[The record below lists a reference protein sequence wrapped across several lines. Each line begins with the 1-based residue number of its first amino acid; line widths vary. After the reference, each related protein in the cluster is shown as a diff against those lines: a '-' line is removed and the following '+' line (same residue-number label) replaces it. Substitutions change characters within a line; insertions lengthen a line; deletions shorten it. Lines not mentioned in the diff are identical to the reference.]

1 MIDRRIGKIK
11 VRRGTDTQRKLV
23 TFEEGELVYSI
34 DKQRLY
40 IGNGTEKGGIL
51 VSNRNYVKNSVGDP
65 PVVPPEA
72 LHGDIV
78 YDKSNSRT
86 YITKCDS
93 LSCELLLIADAN
105 CCVQLQNEISDL
117 YDRLSTLSAC
127 ASASIPK
134 PPKPT
139 KLTWYIQ
146 PSDISVN
153 LGETATF
160 TASAIGG
167 FGIISYK
174 WNRKDGTTIS
184 VIDNQPTLT
193 FTTQLSDT
201 ATYYCVANT
210 PTETITSRDAVLNI
224 GANSILAEDGTYIL
238 SELSEFID
246 WEENGLIAPTIKI
259 QPKSLSTTTLVPVTF
274 EVTAAGS
281 EPLSYQWKI
290 GGVDQIGETNRTY
303 TVTNPTK
310 DITGITCVVSNL
322 VGSVTSNSVNLAV
335 GIKPSVVTQPLSQSK
350 SFGSLVTFSIIAA
363 GSAPLLYQWSKDGT
377 GITGATSNTYTIN
390 SVQNI
395 DLGNYTCVVSNGF
408 GNVTSNIATLEL
420 ISFTGCNI
428 NMTEYLYSNGWDG
441 NESSLNS
448 FTINLTGNIG
458 CCGGT
463 IPTFNWG
470 TLNIN
475 NFITNII
482 YNDAKGRFTLGS
494 GEVVPAKLT
503 LKAGT
508 YYLQGNIKGGVDVQ
522 GGTANFGGC

>member
-11 VRRGTDTQRKLV
+11 VRRGTDSQRKLV

-51 VSNRNYVKNSVGDP
+51 VSNRNYVKNSLGDP
-65 PVVPPEA
+65 IVVPPEVV
-72 LHGDIV
+72 HGDIV

-93 LSCELLLIADAN
+93 LSCELILIADAN
-105 CCVQLQNEISDL
+105 CCIQLQNEISDL
-117 YDRLSTLSAC
+117 YNRLNTLSAC

-134 PPKPT
+134 PPKPA

-153 LGETATF
+153 LGQTATF

-210 PTETITSRDAVLNI
+210 PTETITSKDAVLNI

-246 WEENGLIAPTIKI
+246 WEVSELIAPTIKI
-259 QPKSLSTTTLVPVTF
+259 QPRSLSTTTLVPVTF

-281 EPLSYQWKI
+281 EPLLYQWKI
-290 GGVDQIGETNRTY
+290 NGVDVLEETSRTY

-322 VGSVTSNSVNLAV
+322 VGSVVSNSVNLTV
-335 GIKPSVVTQPLSQSK
+335 GMKPTIVTQPVSQAVNI
-350 SFGSLVTFSIIAA
+350 GSSVTFSVVAA
-363 GSAPLLYQWSKDGT
+363 GSNPLNYQWIKDGV
-377 GITGATSNTYTIN
+377 IIDGATSSTYIINTTQTSN
-390 SVQNI
+390 E
-395 DLGNYTCVVSNGF
+395 GNYSCVVSNIYGSV
-408 GNVTSNIATLEL
+408 VTNEAILKTGEAPFIGSSYHPNIMKVGTKETFIVVLFKGTAPVTYQWMKNDNPIIGETNSTYVIQSVATTDIGTYNCILSNIYGTV
-420 ISFTGCNI
+420 
-428 NMTEYLYSNGWDG
+428 
-441 NESSLNS
+441 SSV
-448 FTINLTGNIG
+448 
-458 CCGGT
+458 
-463 IPTFNWG
+463 
-470 TLNIN
+470 
-475 NFITNII
+475 
-482 YNDAKGRFTLGS
+482 DM
-494 GEVVPAKLT
+494 VVQRIDP
-503 LKAGT
+503 
-508 YYLQGNIKGGVDVQ
+508 
-522 GGTANFGGC
+522 